1 MRLNEAARPA
11 AIAMAISQSSFAD
24 RLFPDPIGGPIAEA
38 DFGPNCRKGWSKLAS
53 FAMGAKEK
61 WAVGSPIE
69 AGARISML
77 DASAYRSNETNAKR
91 AIADWRLSNIND
103 PYIFQNQGFPVRVDS
118 FLDLAQ
124 ILDTMQEDRFD
135 FYIKEIGGFTEE
147 DKELFVKVCLDYV
160 DFYHS
165 VFQRDRVVLPLSTMM
180 AHFVIYKKLSG
191 FSPNFSRLLELGPG
205 CGYLSFF
212 LRDHKSLV
220 DYTQI
225 ESTESFYL
233 LQSHINSHIFG
244 SRFDEHA
251 LSKHALND
259 HGAYHP
265 KLKWHNPFHY
275 EEQKVVSIARDPV
288 CNHFPWWRIGDVAK
302 RKYDI
307 VSSNANLNEFSR
319 EALFQYLSLIRDVL
333 SDDGVIISQCLGGGP
348 PTYDSIFANMKSAG
362 FVPVGLVQI
371 DNVPGRIF
379 VVTNGIFVGE
389 KHPLYAKFVDRKPT
403 FPMLERDLEFIN
415 KMYFINEEN
424 AERKKVYST
433 AEIMAAISDGY
444 KNRRQ
449 YPELARSKPTLAS
462 SEQKGGSGKS
472 SNGGHSKA
480 AAQPDKTPA
489 EKPDVAASKGHM
501 KEVGR
506 LQRIAQ
512 KEVGYVPQPQ
522 IAANGSTPT
531 ADVEGL
537 RGTLAYMYSS
547 KSWRFT
553 APIRKVGNLMRGRGL
568 QSDSMEASR
577 LNAIYSAQILKGEIE
592 ALQSSTSW
600 RITAPLRFVMQLGSR
615 R

>member
-1 MRLNEAARPA
+1 ML
-11 AIAMAISQSSFAD
+11 
-24 RLFPDPIGGPIAEA
+24 DPI
-38 DFGPNCRKGWSKLAS
+38 
-53 FAMGAKEK
+53 
-61 WAVGSPIE
+61 
-69 AGARISML
+69 
-77 DASAYRSNETNAKR
+77 AYRSNETNAKR

-103 PYIFQNQGFPVRVDS
+103 PYIFQNQGFPVRTDS

-147 DKELFVKVCLDYV
+147 DKALFVRVCLDYV

-165 VFQRDRVVLPLSTMM
+165 VFQRDRVVLPLSTMI

-212 LRDHKSLV
+212 LRDHKALV

-233 LQSHINSHIFG
+233 LQSHINSHVFG
-244 SRFDEHA
+244 SSFDEHA

-275 EEQKVVSIARDPV
+275 EDQKVVNIARETV
-288 CNHFPWWRIGDVAK
+288 CNHFPWWRIGEVAK

-371 DNVPGRIF
+371 DNVPGRLF

-389 KHPLYAKFVDRKPT
+389 KHPLFSKFVDRKPT
-403 FPMLERDLEFIN
+403 FPMLDRDLDFIN
-415 KMYFINEEN
+415 KLYFINEEN
-424 AERKKVYST
+424 ADRKKIYST
-433 AEIMAAISDGY
+433 AEIMAAITDEY

-449 YPELARSKPTLAS
+449 YPEIARSRPALVS
-462 SEQKGGSGKS
+462 SDQKGGSPNLG
-472 SNGGHSKA
+472 NGSQSGQPAKA
-480 AAQPDKTPA
+480 PT
-489 EKPDVAASKGHM
+489 EKPDVAASKGHV

-512 KEVGYVPQPQ
+512 KETGYVPQTNQ
-522 IAANGSTPT
+522 LAANGSTPT
-531 ADVEGL
+531 ADVEAL
-537 RGTLAYMYSS
+537 RRTLTYMHSS
-547 KSWRFT
+547 KSWRLT
-553 APIRKVGNLMRGRGL
+553 SPIRKLGNLVRGRGL
-568 QSDSMEASR
+568 QSDSADLSR
-577 LNAIYSAQILKGEIE
+577 LNATYSAHILKNEIE
-592 ALQSSTSW
+592 AMEASTSW
-600 RITAPLRFVMQLGSR
+600 RITAPLRRVLQLGGRS
-615 R
+615 

>member
-1 MRLNEAARPA
+1 
-11 AIAMAISQSSFAD
+11 
-24 RLFPDPIGGPIAEA
+24 
-38 DFGPNCRKGWSKLAS
+38 
-53 FAMGAKEK
+53 
-61 WAVGSPIE
+61 
-69 AGARISML
+69 ML

-135 FYIKEIGGFTEE
+135 YYIKEVGGFTEE
-147 DKELFVKVCLDYV
+147 DKALFVKACLDYV
-160 DFYHS
+160 AFYHS
-165 VFQRDRVVLPLSTMM
+165 VFQRDRVVLPLSTMI

-191 FSPNFSRLLELGPG
+191 FSPNFNRLLELGPG

-212 LRDHKSLV
+212 LRDHKALV

-233 LQSHINSHIFG
+233 LQSHINSHVFG
-244 SRFDEHA
+244 SGFDEHA

-259 HGAYHP
+259 HGAYQP

-275 EEQKVVSIARDPV
+275 ENQKIVSIARETV
-288 CNHFPWWRIGDVAK
+288 CNHFPWWRIGDVSK

-333 SDDGVIISQCLGGGP
+333 PDDGVIISQCLGGGP

-389 KHPLYAKFVDRKPT
+389 KHPLFSKFVDRTPT
-403 FPMLERDLEFIN
+403 FPMLERDLDFIN

-424 AERKKVYST
+424 ADRKKVYST
-433 AEIMAAISDGY
+433 AEIMAAITDEY
-444 KNRRQ
+444 KNRRH
-449 YPELARSKPTLAS
+449 YPEIARSRPALAS
-462 SEQKGGSGKS
+462 GDQNGGYGNSG
-472 SNGGHSKA
+472 NGGHPKA
-480 AAQPDKTPA
+480 SGQPANSPA
-489 EKPDVAASKGHM
+489 EKPDMAATKGHV
-501 KEVGR
+501 KEIGR

-512 KEVGYVPQPQ
+512 KEAGYVPQASHP
-522 IAANGSTPT
+522 AANGSTLT
-531 ADVEGL
+531 ADVEAL
-537 RGTLAYMYSS
+537 RRTLTYMHSS
-547 KSWRFT
+547 KSWRLT
-553 APIRKVGNLMRGRGL
+553 SPIRKLGNLVRGRGL
-568 QSDSMEASR
+568 QSDAADIGR
-577 LNAIYSAQILKGEIE
+577 LNMTFSAQILKGEIAAME
-592 ALQSSTSW
+592 SSNSW
-600 RITAPLRFVMQLGSR
+600 RITAPLRRVLRLGGHS
-615 R
+615 